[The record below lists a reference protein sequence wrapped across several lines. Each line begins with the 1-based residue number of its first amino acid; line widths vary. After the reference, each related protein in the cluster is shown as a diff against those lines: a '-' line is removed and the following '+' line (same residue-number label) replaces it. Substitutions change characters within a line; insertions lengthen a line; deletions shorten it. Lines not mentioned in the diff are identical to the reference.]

1 MPEIAHGSSSTSRN
15 PRDTA
20 IRRTQVP
27 PGFETPQVGTHVT
40 GGLTLNT
47 PVAVGLSHG
56 LLHFVLYDII
66 KETIFLIKIIIS
78 NRN

>member
-56 LLHFVLYDII
+56 LLLYDII